1 METYSLTHAEAELRK
16 HLDLSKARITRTD
29 RALVVLCKGRNGT
42 NTVERA
48 LTLHCSG
55 RWELSGYPSFGASA
69 RIVANRKPVRPG
81 SPLPDRD
88 LRRIVAILRQAAA

>member
-1 METYSLTHAEAELRK
+1 METYSLTHAETELRK

-29 RALVVLCKGRNGT
+29 RALVVLCKGKSGT
-42 NTVERA
+42 STVERA

-69 RIVANRKPVRPG
+69 RIIANRKPVREG
-81 SPLPDRD
+81 NRLPNRD
-88 LRRIVAILRQAAA
+88 LRKIVSVLRQAAA